1 MKEIDPSITGSTE
14 VFFFQ
19 LIIFL
24 LTLFIMA
31 GQNLFVLIYS
41 NFHNCS

>member
-1 MKEIDPSITGSTE
+1 MKEIDPSITGGAE

-24 LTLFIMA
+24 LTLFIMV

-41 NFHNCS
+41 YFHNCS